1 MHAREEGE
9 GRELGGDVE
18 IGEEDGEGG
27 GGGAGPHNFSRFAE
41 VPGHRHVPADRR
53 CLRGLRRLA
62 GLHHAGRIRSWRS
75 LSSRL
80 HQFNNNCPS
89 TMLKKKSNKG
99 FFEKDLRFTQ
109 KCCMK
114 VDFKKR

>member
-1 MHAREEGE
+1 MHAREEGG

-89 TMLKKKSNKG
+89 TMLKKKAI
-99 FFEKDLRFTQ
+99 KDSL
-109 KCCMK
+109 
-114 VDFKKR
+114 KKI